1 MGTQNI
7 RLFGLNP
14 IWAHNLFVLWA
25 FGFPTV
31 GGPMLGR
38 PKYTSISSPFT
49 LPHRITLLLSLSVH
63 SIFLVVFPA
72 FPNPFPSLPI
82 SYLQLNISGW
92 AMITLGHQWAWGSNS
107 FVSKWVLRW
116 EQEKWHWNCLLP
128 RKICL
133 ATIFPRQCWVTE
145 GISPSSAHLAWDI
158 INRTGPR

>member
-63 SIFLVVFPA
+63 SIFLVLFPA
-72 FPNPFPSLPI
+72 FANPISPLPI
-82 SYLQLNISGW
+82 CKVEFNQSSCWFYSMPN
-92 AMITLGHQWAWGSNS
+92 
-107 FVSKWVLRW
+107 
-116 EQEKWHWNCLLP
+116 LLV
-128 RKICL
+128 I
-133 ATIFPRQCWVTE
+133 
-145 GISPSSAHLAWDI
+145 
-158 INRTGPR
+158 